1 MYIKVIGFF
10 SSTKKITPRR
20 PKNINKTPIS
30 MDVFNNRTFLIK
42 NAIEWKKFTSG
53 AI

>member
-1 MYIKVIGFF
+1 MSEKFPFKEITKGNIK
-10 SSTKKITPRR
+10 K
-20 PKNINKTPIS
+20 
-30 MDVFNNRTFLIK
+30 RTFLIK